1 MPSSSYNT
9 MILGGKK
16 IVKSIDWQLIIFV
29 GVSTL
34 HDYWIYWGLPR
45 IYYYEMKKEGLS
57 SINSDDDD
65 NINKRI
71 A

>member
-1 MPSSSYNT
+1 M
-9 MILGGKK
+9 
-16 IVKSIDWQLIIFV
+16 KSIDWQLILFV